1 LTLLSGSLDG
11 TAAVWDVVTGRCV
24 RRFDPKSP
32 VKAVFFIPGS
42 QAILTWTTDEIV
54 RRWDP
59 RGNLVS
65 QMEGIRLPISVSKD
79 GRTLTAIS
87 KDSRALR
94 IDLDGAERR
103 LSGSVIPADEFVC
116 FSENCKYVY
125 TLRDGTRIQRWD
137 TATGRNEG
145 AFRDLG
151 IQVTALRPTPSDDKV
166 IGVME
171 TGELTVYMVGSGIN
185 VSTLRGHAAAV
196 RAVANGPGDNLWVTG
211 SDDCSVRV
219 WHLAQE
225 TCLTVLEG
233 HSAPVRVVLVFPN
246 ASMLASGGRD
256 GSVRLWGLEWDL

>member
-1 LTLLSGSLDG
+1 M
-11 TAAVWDVVTGRCV
+11 
-24 RRFDPKSP
+24 
-32 VKAVFFIPGS
+32 KAVFFIPGS
-42 QAILTWTTDEIV
+42 EGILTWTTDQIV

-103 LSGSVIPADEFVC
+103 LSGSVVPANEFVC
-116 FSENCKYVY
+116 FSENCNYVY
-125 TLRDGTRIQRWD
+125 TLRDGTRIQRWN

-185 VSTLRGHAAAV
+185 VSTLRGHTAAV
-196 RAVANGPGDNLWVTG
+196 
-211 SDDCSVRV
+211 
-219 WHLAQE
+219 
-225 TCLTVLEG
+225 
-233 HSAPVRVVLVFPN
+233 
-246 ASMLASGGRD
+246 
-256 GSVRLWGLEWDL
+256 